1 MCGYTYTLDAMGG
14 GNASSM
20 AISSI
25 FVLANRKSAA
35 VKGVLFFRFSLQEVM
50 QKTSTIVNNE
60 NSFRERI
67 RKDSFA
73 NVPK

>member
-1 MCGYTYTLDAMGG
+1 
-14 GNASSM
+14 M

-35 VKGVLFFRFSLQEVM
+35 VKDVLFFRFSLQEVK
-50 QKTSTIVNNE
+50 QKTSTTVNNE